1 MINIGRNEIYGR
13 AIFIEYVSEKYNF
26 LFVERFSDNFKPIQK
41 NRKQFIINSDGVEI
55 VSMPLKIL

>member
-1 MINIGRNEIYGR
+1 MKYMVGQFLSNMCRKNI
-13 AIFIEYVSEKYNF
+13 IFFSLKDFPTILS
-26 LFVERFSDNFKPIQK
+26 RFKK